1 MRKIKF
7 WAFVVFTLIM
17 ILVSVIAS
25 PTTAGSALQE
35 IDQINRALMDLTPYI
50 RFASDGIAVFDIR
63 SAVQAGFSESV
74 ILLAEEM
81 VVFHNELVKVSSL
94 EGVTDV
100 RTISLA
106 LERYPRLRE
115 FFEKASREAYSRQ
128 GSNGPGPLGIHA
140 CGTFSN
146 PVPNYTPPR
155 YTYCPYADPAA
166 TLISWGFHYTAWY
179 ACGQL
184 PPYDCPN
191 DFTRDRGY
199 YGPYGY
205 CPSPGFRD
213 QGRTAAGSSHFT
225 IQYGEPN
232 PEVYKGSWPSW
243 WPYWYWDAYV
253 FWWHMTY

>member
-1 MRKIKF
+1 MRKLGI
-7 WAFVVFTLIM
+7 ALAIV
-17 ILVSVIAS
+17 ILVLTVAS

-35 IDQINRALMDLTPYI
+35 VDQINRALMDLTPYI

-100 RTISLA
+100 RAISVA

-128 GSNGPGPLGIHA
+128 GSNGPGPQGIHA

-155 YTYCPYADPAA
+155 YTYGPYADPAA

-205 CPSPGFRD
+205 CPSPCFRD
-213 QGRTAAGSSHFT
+213 QGRTAAGSSYFT